1 MTKIRVDV
9 SSSRPL
15 FIEADADA
23 FGGLFAVMSDED
35 QVAVLRAMVEHMR
48 AHRMQWDHIS
58 IALEADENR
67 DIRDQLRAVLFPST
81 EGAS

>member
-15 FIEADADA
+15 FIEVDPDA
-23 FGGLFAVMSDED
+23 FGAVFAAMGDDD

-48 AHRMQWDHIS
+48 PHKMQWDHIS
-58 IALEADENR
+58 IALESPGNR
-67 DIRDQLRAVLFPST
+67 DIRDQLRAVLFPGP
-81 EGAS
+81 EVAS